1 MDSEKSQTVLADVV
15 VGARGWVH
23 QHWME
28 NFYPEDI
35 PEEWRLGYYANE
47 FNTLLVPWTQW
58 SESVEELE
66 EGLEDTA
73 DDFHLY
79 LELPSQQQEIPE
91 HLARIQERVTGFVC
105 RESDSGKWQ
114 AALAGYKVCV
124 LSSLPEDNDVFQRFV
139 ISPGDKNHGLVL
151 INGARIADL
160 SMMREQLEMALQ
172 NTVKRLDI
180 IFIDEKPDMEAMQN
194 TRMIAELMGA

>member
-1 MDSEKSQTVLADVV
+1 MDSKESQTVLADVV
-15 VGARGWVH
+15 VGARGWLH

-28 NFYPEDI
+28 SFYPEDI

-47 FNTLLVPWTQW
+47 FNTLLVPWSEW

-79 LELPSQQQEIPE
+79 LELPSKQQEIPA
-91 HLARIQERVTGFVC
+91 HLARIQDRVTGVLC
-105 RESDSGKWQ
+105 SESEREKWQ
-114 AALAGYKVCV
+114 VEIADYNIQLLSALI
-124 LSSLPEDNDVFQRFV
+124 EDNDVFQRV
-139 ISPGDKNHGLVL
+139 VTSPDDNHHGLVL
-151 INGARIADL
+151 MSGAKIDDL
-160 SMMREQLEMALQ
+160 SMMREQLDMALQ
-172 NTVKRLDI
+172 NAVKRLDI